1 MTHLQIINSPPMEN
15 AIAVN
20 KNGGTSPLSVVN
32 SAKTPHIKT
41 AVAPTAV
48 ARVRDTLDMQV
59 PYKPMDTP
67 S

>member
-1 MTHLQIINSPPMEN
+1 LQIINIPPMEN

-20 KNGGTSPLSVVN
+20 KNGGTSPVSVVN
-32 SAKTPHIKT
+32 RAKTPHIKT

-48 ARVRDTLDMQV
+48 ARILETVDIKFS
-59 PYKPMDTP
+59 YKPMETP